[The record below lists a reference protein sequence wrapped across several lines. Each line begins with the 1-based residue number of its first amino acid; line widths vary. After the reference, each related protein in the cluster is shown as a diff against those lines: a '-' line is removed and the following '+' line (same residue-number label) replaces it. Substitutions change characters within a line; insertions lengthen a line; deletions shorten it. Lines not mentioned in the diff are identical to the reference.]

1 MPAFHVVH
9 NRHDVCRCCS
19 GAQGLE
25 VVRRVVAGLDTNK
38 RAIVES
44 IGFGSMFH
52 LPDVS
57 DKHRLHSSFGS
68 WLLSIF
74 DAQPSSIVLD
84 QLVRLPVSDETVRG
98 IIGNW
103 HTRCLEK
110 NKIVEVVSRYL
121 RI

>member
-1 MPAFHVVH
+1 
-9 NRHDVCRCCS
+9 
-19 GAQGLE
+19 
-25 VVRRVVAGLDTNK
+25 
-38 RAIVES
+38 VES

-57 DKHRLHSSFGS
+57 DKHSSFDC

-74 DAQPSSIVLD
+74 DAQSSSIVLD

-110 NKIVEVVSRYL
+110 NKILEVVSRYL